1 MNFIKKALKF
11 GFVTLVTAAMTISF
25 NPNIL
30 NVSYQVQQ
38 IEHIVSTTKA
48 NVYNTADKLIKETLM
63 LAYINSKRRQN
74 NYI

>member
-1 MNFIKKALKF
+1 MNSIKKALKF

-38 IEHIVSTTKA
+38 IEHIVSSTKV
-48 NVYNTADKLIKETLM
+48 NIYNTTDKLIKETLM